1 MIKYFLISIF
11 IFSIGCV
18 KKNKVYY
25 CGDHIC
31 KNKKEAKAYF
41 EQNLVLEVIT
51 KNKRNDEAIDLVKL
65 NNNDNS
71 DFINSKKKLPL
82 YNFLKKKNKNTNDNI
97 AVKKNEIINP
107 KENNSKNSPPRN
119 PLYKFLNKE
128 KFKEKENKKDI
139 IQKVVKKNDNQNNL
153 ENNVKISTNNKK
165 KKMNQFL
172 QIGSYLKMLKKITKY
187 SVIKVKIVI

>member
-1 MIKYFLISIF
+1 M
-11 IFSIGCV
+11 
-18 KKNKVYY
+18 
-25 CGDHIC
+25 
-31 KNKKEAKAYF
+31 
-41 EQNLVLEVIT
+41 EVIT

-128 KFKEKENKKDI
+128 KSKEKEIKKDI

-165 KKMNQFL
+165 KKDESILTDRKLFKNV
-172 QIGSYLKMLKKITKY
+172 KKDNKVFCDKSKDCDIDAIANEIIKNSKSKDYPNIT
-187 SVIKVKIVI
+187 SVS